1 MHYIF
6 EKISMPYVY
15 GPLTKE
21 EVDTITVAKAQVP
34 EPDGWYV
41 GTAIE
46 QPQLA
51 EKKIFKW
58 VPPVIEELP
67 AEEPPAETPPAE

>member
-1 MHYIF
+1 MHPIF
-6 EKISMPYVY
+6 EKISMPFVY

-21 EVDTITVAKAQVP
+21 ELDSIVVSKSQVP

-41 GTAIE
+41 GTIVE
-46 QPQLA
+46 QTHLT

-58 VPPVIEELP
+58 VPPVME
-67 AEEPPAETPPAE
+67 

>member
-1 MHYIF
+1 
-6 EKISMPYVY
+6 MPFVY

-21 EVDTITVAKAQVP
+21 ELDSITVAKAQVP

-41 GTAIE
+41 GTAVE
-46 QPQLA
+46 LSHLS

-58 VPPVIEELP
+58 TPPVIE
-67 AEEPPAETPPAE
+67 